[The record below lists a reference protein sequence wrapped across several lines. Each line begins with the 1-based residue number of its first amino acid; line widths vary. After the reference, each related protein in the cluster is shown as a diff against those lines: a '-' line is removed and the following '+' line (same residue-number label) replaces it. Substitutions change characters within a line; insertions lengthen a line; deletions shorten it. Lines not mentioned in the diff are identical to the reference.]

1 MAVRAVQVAA
11 GHKILGDPIAVLQ
24 SCALHSADGRASV
37 MMPGG
42 LISPGRCWACWLWNG
57 RASAFFGEGDF
68 LSAAAQRAPRSG
80 QRKRG
85 LPGYTREQ
93 SAIPCALAQRPMF
106 LRGPLDG
113 LNGPSRTPRIFS
125 RRSRQA
131 AAESCQ
137 CVRASRI
144 QEVPRQGAGE
154 EASFRSAELAKPCT
168 RRIGFGEIHQGE
180 RDQ

>member
-1 MAVRAVQVAA
+1 MLPSVCACVCVYRCVVAVRAVQVAA

-137 CVRASRI
+137 CVRASRM
-144 QEVPRQGAGE
+144 
-154 EASFRSAELAKPCT
+154 
-168 RRIGFGEIHQGE
+168 
-180 RDQ
+180 